1 MKNYN
6 DHIENMQL
14 SIREQIDNGSIEDMI
29 TLLKEYEKVC
39 LDKQDF
45 SSADEAK
52 NKIDFLKTQ
61 KLVLRKEELEN
72 TDKENVR
79 FSS

>member
-14 SIREQIDNGSIEDMI
+14 SIKEQIDNGSIEDMI